1 MSYVGNVLNAGTRI
15 QLFFLTRVGIYA
27 NFQTDF
33 SVCTTVFQFPMTML

>member
-1 MSYVGNVLNAGTRI
+1 MCWMLGLEYNF
-15 QLFFLTRVGIYA
+15 FFLTRVGIYA